1 MTIARVGETCF
12 TLLDEK
18 SASSSVREI
27 LASRPRTTRYCI
39 CYYYIMEEQQVYSV
53 SDFQAVCNQIMET
66 AFTGVIVEG
75 EVASFKLN
83 QGKYVFFDLKDEQS
97 SVGCFMMSFALRFPI
112 EDGMRVRVRA
122 VPKLTNW
129 GKFSLTIQAIA
140 PVGEGS
146 IKKSLEMLK
155 KKLTAEGLFD
165 PAKKR
170 PLPDNITKIGV
181 ISSTQAAGYAD
192 FCKILN
198 ERWGGLEVLT
208 AHTQVQGMTAADQII
223 RALKYFNER
232 GEVDVIAVIRGGGSA
247 DDLAVFND
255 EALVRAI
262 AASRIPVITGIGH
275 EVDESLCDLAADVV
289 ASTPSNAAQMLTRDR
304 REIKS
309 NITADVERINNLL
322 NVKIIELT
330 AVIRSEI
337 TRLVDGYFG
346 KIAVIY
352 NEVSNNW
359 KILEQLNPEKV
370 LERGYAIIRGD
381 VAVGAQIE
389 IMTKKQEIEANVT
402 NIKER
407 K

>member
-1 MTIARVGETCF
+1 
-12 TLLDEK
+12 
-18 SASSSVREI
+18 
-27 LASRPRTTRYCI
+27 
-39 CYYYIMEEQQVYSV
+39 MEPTQVYSV

-66 AFTGVIVEG
+66 AFSGVVVEG
-75 EVASFKLN
+75 EVASFKVN

-97 SVGCFMMSFALRFPI
+97 SVGCFMMSFALRFPL

-122 VPKLTNW
+122 LPKLTNW
-129 GKFSLTIQAIA
+129 GKFSLTVQAVV

-170 PLPDNITKIGV
+170 PLPDKITKIGV

-198 ERWGGLEVLT
+198 ERWGGLTVLT

-223 RALKYFNER
+223 RALKYFNEH
-232 GEVDVIAVIRGGGSA
+232 GEVDVIALIRGGGSA

-255 EALVRAI
+255 EALVRAV
-262 AASRIPVITGIGH
+262 AASKIPVITGIGH

-304 REIKS
+304 REVIAS
-309 NITADVERINNLL
+309 IRADVNRINNLL
-322 NVKIIELT
+322 NTKIDEITEVNRQEIARVGREIMHKIELLQND
-330 AVIRSEI
+330 VLGQR
-337 TRLVDGYFG
+337 
-346 KIAVIY
+346 
-352 NEVSNNW
+352 
-359 KILEQLNPEKV
+359 KILEQLNPEQV
-370 LERGYAIIRGD
+370 LERGYALIRGD
-381 VAVGAQIE
+381 VVEGNEIE
-389 IMTKKQEIEANVT
+389 IMTAKNEIEAKVT
-402 NIKER
+402 KIKER
-407 K
+407 KNG

>member
-1 MTIARVGETCF
+1 
-12 TLLDEK
+12 
-18 SASSSVREI
+18 
-27 LASRPRTTRYCI
+27 
-39 CYYYIMEEQQVYSV
+39 MENNPQQVYSV

-66 AFTGVIVEG
+66 AFTGVIIEG
-75 EVASFKLN
+75 EVASYKVN

-97 SVGCFMMSFALRFPI
+97 SVGCFMMVYSLRFPI

-146 IKKSLEMLK
+146 IKKSLEILK
-155 KKLTAEGLFD
+155 KKLKAEGLFD
-165 PAKKR
+165 KAKKR
-170 PLPDNITKIGV
+170 PLPENIQKIGV

-198 ERWGGLEVLT
+198 ERWGGLTVLT
-208 AHTQVQGMTAADQII
+208 AHTQVQGMTAADQIM

-232 GEVDVIAVIRGGGSA
+232 GEVDVIAVLRGGGSA

-262 AASRIPVITGIGH
+262 AASKIPVITGIGH
-275 EVDESLCDLAADVV
+275 EVDESLCDLAADIV
-289 ASTPSNAAQMLTRDR
+289 ASTPSNAAQMLTKDKHAIAENIRAD
-304 REIKS
+304 IK
-309 NITADVERINNLL
+309 RINNLL
-322 NVKIIELT
+322 NTKID
-330 AVIRSEI
+330 EI
-337 TRLVDGYFG
+337 TEVNRAEISRVGQEILR
-346 KIAVIY
+346 KIDVCGQDVLAQC
-352 NEVSNNW
+352 

-370 LERGYAIIRGD
+370 LERGYALVRGE
-381 VAVGAQIE
+381 VAEGNE
-389 IMTKKQEIEANVT
+389 ISVLTAKQEIGAKVIK
-402 NIKER
+402 IKER